1 MSKIQ
6 HNYDFD
12 PTHGFTLE
20 QLLQVAAPP
29 EPDDFADFW
38 QQVYE
43 QSLAGSKNYQIR
55 EIWSRLPEVKL
66 FEVRFLS
73 LDEKIITMWLSRPK
87 VSYGAIVY
95 GQGYGN
101 GVWPIQDEYFTVCT
115 VASRGLG
122 PSTQLEIP
130 WEVRQHVVHG
140 IQSRDTYVWRGV
152 IGDHFAATTLLLRI
166 FPDCIENL
174 NYRGVSMGGAIGVMT
189 LAWDKRFRSG
199 AIDIPTFGNH
209 PLRVTLKCIG
219 SGAGISEYYARHPE
233 CLAVLQ
239 YFDAAIAA
247 KYVNMPII
255 CSPAKFDPMVPPA
268 GQFAIANS
276 LPEASRQIFITEA
289 GHFNYPADYEMR
301 VKIDQAIHKLFQY
314 PEELNY

>member
-140 IQSRDTYVWRGV
+140 IQSRDT
-152 IGDHFAATTLLLRI
+152 
-166 FPDCIENL
+166 
-174 NYRGVSMGGAIGVMT
+174 
-189 LAWDKRFRSG
+189 
-199 AIDIPTFGNH
+199 
-209 PLRVTLKCIG
+209 
-219 SGAGISEYYARHPE
+219 
-233 CLAVLQ
+233 
-239 YFDAAIAA
+239 
-247 KYVNMPII
+247 
-255 CSPAKFDPMVPPA
+255 
-268 GQFAIANS
+268 
-276 LPEASRQIFITEA
+276 
-289 GHFNYPADYEMR
+289 
-301 VKIDQAIHKLFQY
+301 
-314 PEELNY
+314 